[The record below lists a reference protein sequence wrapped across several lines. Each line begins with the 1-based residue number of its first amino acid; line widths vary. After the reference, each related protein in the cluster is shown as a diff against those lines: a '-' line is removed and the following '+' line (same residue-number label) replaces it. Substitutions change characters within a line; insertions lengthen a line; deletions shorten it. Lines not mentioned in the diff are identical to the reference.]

1 MRGRTLGSLR
11 SSPGTFGR
19 MTGAAVACPG
29 PRDTPV
35 VLLAAADLDAHKGKA
50 NAALAWF
57 VALHP
62 SNLALKSEI
71 IVEHFRR
78 KHSDPP

>member
-1 MRGRTLGSLR
+1 M
-11 SSPGTFGR
+11 
-19 MTGAAVACPG
+19 
-29 PRDTPV
+29 
-35 VLLAAADLDAHKGKA
+35 LLAAADLDAHKGKA

-62 SNLALKSEI
+62 SNLAQKSEI